1 MIYTMY
7 MNKELGV
14 YPYLHWSVSYPSV
27 SFYKTLL
34 DKSISK
40 KKMESFTAKIK
51 IILDNIET
59 HGRI

>member
-1 MIYTMY
+1 